1 MSDILSDRQQKVL
14 EYIRSSIDVKGY
26 SPSVRDICRDTG
38 IKSTSTVHA
47 YLKKLSGLGLIA
59 MDDTISRSI
68 RVPGPSGHS
77 ASGKELVEVPIVGQV
92 AAGSPILAV
101 ENIEDTFTVPAQYT
115 RNSTVFMLRVK
126 GDSMIDAGILEG
138 DLILVKQQN
147 TAQNGDIIV
156 AVLEDE
162 ATVKTYY
169 KEKNRIRLQ
178 PENST
183 MDPILIYDDIII
195 AGKVIGLFRSY

>member
-1 MSDILSDRQQKVL
+1 MKNSISERQQNVL
-14 EYIRSSIDVKGY
+14 DYLRKSIDKRGY
-26 SPSVRDICRDTG
+26 APSVRDICKDVG

-47 YLKKLSGLGLIA
+47 YLKKLASLGFIE
-59 MDDTISRSI
+59 MDSAISRSI
-68 RVPGPSGHS
+68 RLPENLRQLGSS
-77 ASGKELVEVPIVGQV
+77 DLVEVPILGRV

-101 ENIEDTFTVPAQYT
+101 ENIEDTFTVSSAYT
-115 RNSTVFMLRVK
+115 KNSTVFMLKVK
-126 GDSMIDAGILEG
+126 GDSMIEAGILEG
-138 DLILVKQQN
+138 DLILVKQQA
-147 TAQNGDIIV
+147 TANNGDIVV

-169 KEKNRIRLQ
+169 KETDHIRLQ

-183 MDPILIYDDIII
+183 MEPILVYQDIII

>member
-1 MSDILSDRQQKVL
+1 MNKKLTEKQERVL
-14 EYIRSSIDVKGY
+14 EYIKKTIEEKGY
-26 SPSVRDICRDTG
+26 SPSVRDICSAVG

-47 YLKKLSGLGLIA
+47 YLKKLEEAGRIV
-59 MDDTISRSI
+59 MDNSISRSI
-68 RVPGPSGHS
+68 RLPEPLRQLGSTD
-77 ASGKELVEVPIVGQV
+77 LVEVPIVGQV
-92 AAGSPILAV
+92 AAGSPILAE
-101 ENIEDTFTVPAQYT
+101 ENIEDTFTVSSSYT
-115 RNSTVFMLRVK
+115 KNSTVFMLKVK

-138 DLILVKQQN
+138 DLILVKQQA
-147 TAQNGDIIV
+147 TAANGDIVV

-169 KEKNRIRLQ
+169 REKNHIRLQ

-183 MDPILIYDDIII
+183 MEPIIINDDIII